1 MNVDAALEAGAQ
13 LAKGSE
19 PGMGALDNPP
29 MAPEPVIAL
38 DAFAGDA
45 ILDASALEVGTA
57 PRVVITFVRMQ
68 LLGPAAAPAALAAHR
83 WQCVNQLIEH
93 HRVMAVGSG
102 DAKDQRD
109 ALAVRD
115 DVALAAEF
123 APVRGVGARIRA
135 PRGLGTLAPST
146 LARLK
151 SSLSALRSSSSNAR
165 CRRCHTPAAC
175 QSRSRLQQ
183 VMPLPKP
190 SSWGRCSQGVPVRST
205 NRRPFKASSSL
216 SRGLPPLGEGFAAG
230 SNGSSLLYSAALI
243 SLFLFFP
250 MPYQTHIGHWAMT
263 GFC

>member
-1 MNVDAALEAGAQ
+1 VNVDAALEAGTQFAEGCQ
-13 LAKGSE
+13 PGVGSFDH
-19 PGMGALDNPP
+19 PA
-29 MAPEPVIAL
+29 MAPEPVVTL
-38 DAFAGDA
+38 DAFAGNT
-45 ILDASALEVGTA
+45 ILDTAALEVGA
-57 PRVVITFVRMQ
+57 ASGVVIALVRMQ
-68 LLGPAAAPAALAAHR
+68 LAGPVAWPARFAAHSR
-83 WQCVNQLIEH
+83 QGIDQLLKD
-93 HRVMAVGSG
+93 HRIMAVGPG

-123 APVRGVGARIRA
+123 SPVRGVGPRVRA

-151 SSLSALRSSSSNAR
+151 SSLSALRSSASNAR

-190 SSWGRCSQGVPVRST
+190 NSWGRCSQGVPVRST
-205 NRRPFKASSSL
+205 NRMPFKASSSL
-216 SRGLPPLGEGFAAG
+216 NRGLPPLGEGFTAG
-230 SNGSSLLYSAALI
+230 SNGSILLNSAVLI
-243 SLFLFFP
+243 SLFLFLA

>member
-1 MNVDAALEAGAQ
+1 MNVDVALEAGAQ
-13 LAKGSE
+13 LAKGRQ
-19 PGMGALDNPP
+19 PGMGALDDPAV
-29 MAPEPVIAL
+29 APEPVIAL
-38 DAFAGDA
+38 DALAGDA
-45 ILDASALEVGTA
+45 ILDASAFEVGTA
-57 PRVVITFVRMQ
+57 PRVVIALVCMQ
-68 LLGPAAAPAALAAHR
+68 LLGPAARPAALATHR
-83 WQCVNQLIEH
+83 WQCVNQFLEH
-93 HRVMAVGSG
+93 HRVMAVGPG

-123 APVRGVGARIRA
+123 APVRGVGTRVWA

-146 LARLK
+146 LVRLK
-151 SSLSALRSSSSNAR
+151 SSLSALRSSASNAR

-205 NRRPFKASSSL
+205 NRMPFKARSSL
-216 SRGLPPLGEGFAAG
+216 SRGLPPLDEGFTAG
-230 SNGSSLLYSAALI
+230 SNGASLLYSAVLI
-243 SLFLFFP
+243 SLFLLFP
-250 MPYQTHIGHWAMT
+250 MPHQTYSGHWAMT

>member
-13 LAKGSE
+13 LAKGRQPSMRTLNH
-19 PGMGALDNPP
+19 PA
-29 MAPEPVIAL
+29 MAPEPIIAL
-38 DAFAGDA
+38 DSSAGNTILNATAFKV
-45 ILDASALEVGTA
+45 SAAPSEVVA
-57 PRVVITFVRMQ
+57 LVRMQ
-68 LLGPAAAPAALAAHR
+68 LLGPLARPAALAAHR
-83 WQCVNQLIEH
+83 WQCINQILEH
-93 HRVMAVGSG
+93 HRVMAVGPG

-109 ALAVRD
+109 ALAVRE

-123 APVRGVGARIRA
+123 SPVRGVGPRVRA

-151 SSLSALRSSSSNAR
+151 SSLSALRSSASNAR

-190 SSWGRCSQGVPVRST
+190 NSWGRCSQGVPVRST
-205 NRRPFKASSSL
+205 NRMPFKASSSL
-216 SRGLPPLGEGFAAG
+216 SRGLPPLGEGFTVG
-230 SNGSSLLYSAALI
+230 SNGSILLNSAVLI
-243 SLFLFFP
+243 SLFLFLA